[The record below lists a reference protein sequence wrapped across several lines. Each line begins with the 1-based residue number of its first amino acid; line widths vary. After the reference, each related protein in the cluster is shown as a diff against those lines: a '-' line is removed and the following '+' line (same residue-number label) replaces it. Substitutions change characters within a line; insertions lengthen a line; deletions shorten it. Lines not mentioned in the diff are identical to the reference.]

1 MYRHITILIC
11 MGLPCPEFTPNS
23 ESSQVRLRRYY
34 WRNYSGKVICH
45 RDTKKQG
52 CTITI
57 IVTLDGK
64 ENNEIRERHEKQGK

>member
-1 MYRHITILIC
+1 MVI
-11 MGLPCPEFTPNS
+11 FS
-23 ESSQVRLRRYY
+23 
-34 WRNYSGKVICH
+34 NYSGKVICH

-57 IVTLDGK
+57 IATLDGK

>member
-1 MYRHITILIC
+1 MVI
-11 MGLPCPEFTPNS
+11 FS
-23 ESSQVRLRRYY
+23 
-34 WRNYSGKVICH
+34 NYSDKVICH

-57 IVTLDGK
+57 IATLDGK